1 MTAERI
7 AAMQKGSFLINAA
20 RGGLVDEDALL
31 DALRSEHLAGAALD
45 VFAQEPYAGP
55 LKDLP
60 NVILTPHIGT
70 YAREARVQMEIDT
83 IRNLL
88 EALAQ
93 AGIPVP
99 VK

>member
-1 MTAERI
+1 
-7 AAMQKGSFLINAA
+7 MQRTFAPS
-20 RGGLVDEDALL
+20 GGRTVQHGTTDE